1 MCECYLWV
9 GVTYFSSV
17 EDDKCEDKSHR
28 KRAFLSKVFIS
39 TFGGSFFCS
48 RQTVSFILVFGIRI
62 FSKTLSVIPTGKPS
76 ESSQTTGSLV

>member
-1 MCECYLWV
+1 MLFSLGAVCECYLWV

-39 TFGGSFFCS
+39 MFGGSFF
-48 RQTVSFILVFGIRI
+48 
-62 FSKTLSVIPTGKPS
+62 SVHDKRAH
-76 ESSQTTGSLV
+76 LF

>member
-39 TFGGSFFCS
+39 MFGGSFFLFTTNGLIYFS
-48 RQTVSFILVFGIRI
+48 VWYSDFFVSFELNSHR
-62 FSKTLSVIPTGKPS
+62 KAY
-76 ESSQTTGSLV
+76 